1 MQEHEEKLQIPKD
14 HKLIQTDSKWKQKRG
29 VDTDTYWY
37 DELDQ
42 QGNIINKYIVYD
54 STSMHPPFSRTI
66 TFDKVEI

>member
-1 MQEHEEKLQIPKD
+1 MQEHRDKLQIPKE
-14 HKLIQTDSKWKQKRG
+14 HELIQIHMNSKQKRG
-29 VDTDTYWY
+29 IDTDTYWY

-42 QGNIINKYIVYD
+42 QGNMINKYIVYD